1 MGATRRRR
9 VGAVSLLVVLLS
21 GLLVVGTAP
30 GQAQDKATRRERML
44 ELINRARASRELP
57 KLSLSLSLSKK
68 AKRHSAEMA
77 ARGSIFHTEDLRA
90 VLAPYDWSVGG
101 ENVGAGF
108 SVEGLH
114 DALMDSRPHRE
125 NVLRASF
132 RRVGIGFVRAD
143 GALWVTVIF
152 YG

>member
-1 MGATRRRR
+1 MRTRRAKS
-9 VGAVSLLVVLLS
+9 VGGMLAVLLS
-21 GLLVVGTAP
+21 GLLLVAIPQV
-30 GQAQDKATRRERML
+30 QAQDKTTRREQML
-44 ELINRARASRELP
+44 ALINRARVARDLP
-57 KLSLSLSLSKK
+57 KLSLSPSLSKK

-77 ARGSIFHTEDLRA
+77 ARGSIFHSADLRA

-114 DALMDSRPHRE
+114 DAFMDSPPHRE

-132 RRVGIGFVRAD
+132 RHVGIGFVRAK
-143 GALWVTVIF
+143 GALWVTLIF

>member
-1 MGATRRRR
+1 MRTRRAKS
-9 VGAVSLLVVLLS
+9 VGGLLAVLLS
-21 GLLVVGTAP
+21 GLLLVGTAQV
-30 GQAQDKATRRERML
+30 QAQDKTTRREQML
-44 ELINRARASRELP
+44 ALINRARVARDLP
-57 KLSLSLSLSKK
+57 KLSLSPSLSKK

-77 ARGSIFHTEDLRA
+77 ARGSIFHSADLRA

-114 DALMDSRPHRE
+114 DAFMDSPPHRE

-132 RRVGIGFVRAD
+132 RHVGIGFVRAD
-143 GALWVTVIF
+143 GALWVTLIF

>member
-1 MGATRRRR
+1 MRTTRTRR
-9 VGAVSLLVVLLS
+9 VGTGALLVVLLT
-21 GLLVVGTAP
+21 GILLAGTTAVE
-30 GQAQDKATRRERML
+30 AQDKATRREQML
-44 ELINRARASRELP
+44 ELINRARAARDLP
-57 KLSLSLSLSKK
+57 RLSLSPSLSKT

-77 ARGSIFHTEDLRA
+77 ARGSIFHSRDLRA
-90 VLAPYDWSVGG
+90 ILAPYDWSVGG

-114 DALMDSRPHRE
+114 EAFMDSAPHRE

-132 RRVGIGFVRAD
+132 RHVGIGFVRAD
-143 GALWVTVIF
+143 GALWVTLIF

>member
-1 MGATRRRR
+1 MRTTRRTRA
-9 VGAVSLLVVLLS
+9 GAGALVIVLLT
-21 GLLVVGTAP
+21 GLLSVGIAP
-30 GQAQDKATRRERML
+30 VHAQDKATRRERML
-44 ELINRARASRELP
+44 ALINRARAARDLP
-57 KLSLSLSLSKK
+57 RLSLSLPLSKT

-77 ARGSIFHTEDLRA
+77 ARGSIFHSEDLRA
-90 VLAPYDWSVGG
+90 VLAPYDWSIGG

-114 DALMDSRPHRE
+114 EAFMDSPPHRE
-125 NVLRASF
+125 NVLRPSF
-132 RRVGIGFVRAD
+132 DHVGIGFVRAA

>member
-1 MGATRRRR
+1 MRTTRSRR
-9 VGAVSLLVVLLS
+9 VGTGALLVVLLS
-21 GLLVVGTAP
+21 GVLLVAAAP
-30 GQAQDKATRRERML
+30 GQAQDKATRREQML
-44 ELINRARASRELP
+44 ELINRARASRDLP
-57 KLSLSLSLSKK
+57 KLSLSPSLSKK

-114 DALMDSRPHRE
+114 DAFMDSPPHRE